1 MHDGY
6 RSREALLKE
15 LAELREEVADLK
27 REQEELTWIKAA
39 YNALLENIPE
49 NVFVKDTNSVYL
61 DGSAQYAELY
71 DLTLEELPGKTDYDF
86 NPPDQAER
94 FSSSGERIIASGEAE
109 HTEIAYERKG
119 ERRWSRSIKAPIKD
133 EEGNVIG
140 ILGLFKD
147 ITEEKRTENQL
158 HIKDQA
164 IEAMNSGFA
173 LFDLDAEVQYANPAL
188 AEMLGYDDAAE
199 LQNAPIAD
207 LCQDPMRAA
216 SVIVEVKETGHWRGE
231 VTLQQRDERALIADM
246 SATLLTRD
254 SGEPF
259 RIVATFIDITAQK
272 QTEQELLEH
281 RDRLEEMVQERTRTI
296 REQADEILELSTPT
310 MQVWDGILV
319 APLIG
324 MLDSQR
330 TQRFMEVL
338 LNAIVDT
345 DSESALIDLTGV
357 PTIDTQTAQFIIETI
372 EAVRLLG
379 ADVILTGVRPSIAQ
393 TLVHLGIDLSDITT
407 RSSLVAGLRVALNTL
422 GLEVNAHD

>member
-1 MHDGY
+1 
-6 RSREALLKE
+6 
-15 LAELREEVADLK
+15 
-27 REQEELTWIKAA
+27 
-39 YNALLENIPE
+39 
-49 NVFVKDTNSVYL
+49 
-61 DGSAQYAELY
+61 
-71 DLTLEELPGKTDYDF
+71 
-86 NPPDQAER
+86 
-94 FSSSGERIIASGEAE
+94 
-109 HTEIAYERKG
+109 
-119 ERRWSRSIKAPIKD
+119 
-133 EEGNVIG
+133 
-140 ILGLFKD
+140 
-147 ITEEKRTENQL
+147 
-158 HIKDQA
+158 
-164 IEAMNSGFA
+164 
-173 LFDLDAEVQYANPAL
+173 
-188 AEMLGYDDAAE
+188 
-199 LQNAPIAD
+199 
-207 LCQDPMRAA
+207 MRAA
-216 SVIVEVKETGHWRGE
+216 SVIAEVKETGHWRGE